1 MSIICYYNLKQEYQ
15 LINDYKNIIK
25 KTNESQGHGKA
36 WEIDIE
42 EKIYGIE
49 NPKEKYNN
57 DAKYD
62 IPAEDNSLHHR
73 NVSIKTSGVM
83 NLCMSDIRRM
93 LRSENMYVVCVI
105 WKQITPTIKEA
116 KKTIVFD
123 FDEFKEIL
131 IKDLEKCNYT
141 LEEWLNHIDEY
152 VNYVKSLPKEYYLNS
167 KNIPQSQKEHLI
179 KKKPLCQDFKC
190 GFNVNPKIDSKQQRV
205 QCSINLNK
213 LNIKKTITEG
223 GVLFG
228 KKYTKTIISSPRKR
242 KKK

>member
-93 LRSENMYVVCVI
+93 LRSEN
-105 WKQITPTIKEA
+105 TPRL
-116 KKTIVFD
+116 IV
-123 FDEFKEIL
+123 L
-131 IKDLEKCNYT
+131 GRQ
-141 LEEWLNHIDEY
+141 NHACTKLY
-152 VNYVKSLPKEYYLNS
+152 K
-167 KNIPQSQKEHLI
+167 
-179 KKKPLCQDFKC
+179 
-190 GFNVNPKIDSKQQRV
+190 
-205 QCSINLNK
+205 LNK
-213 LNIKKTITEG
+213 FLIE
-223 GVLFG
+223 
-228 KKYTKTIISSPRKR
+228 
-242 KKK
+242 